1 MFNKKYI
8 PSVKNNNAKREEL
21 LNELKAF
28 IYKLEKGKYHPGLD
42 GERVAAVTE
51 RLQELADELASS
63 IGTGEEN
70 IGLLAEDGL
79 KQLKIL
85 RKEADD
91 SVTHRFEEAA
101 EELGYTLGLWKD
113 VLDGDAVLE
122 TPEDITLAKVSRSRK
137 KLNVRLAELEE
148 VKKSFTQNDRRLEG
162 EIAGLEKDLAEYEG
176 AMLKEENER
185 KINDLYR
192 QIKAVKSKADMLT
205 VRHNNYSACYNLLD
219 VIYANA
225 REILQATDYAAEE
238 IAKAK
243 VLLDVEKLKKVVV
256 DPDRAIAILKR
267 MDADI
272 KQISAKT
279 SALDSR
285 VFGLD
290 SGSAE
295 VNQSALAYKEEL
307 MRKQREKQ
315 NLEAAEKAGNITEK
329 KTEDKTDG
337 IL

>member
-1 MFNKKYI
+1 MFNKKYT

-28 IYKLEKGKYHPGLD
+28 IYKLEKGKHHPGLD

-51 RLQELADELASS
+51 RLNELADELASS

-122 TPEDITLAKVSRSRK
+122 TPEDITMAKVSRSRK
-137 KLNVRLAELEE
+137 KLNARLAELEE
-148 VKKSFTQNDRRLEG
+148 VKKSFTQNDRRLES

-176 AMLKEENER
+176 AMLREENER

-219 VIYANA
+219 MIYANA

-256 DPDRAIAILKR
+256 DPDRAIAVLKR
-267 MDADI
+267 MDDDI

-315 NLEAAEKAGNITEK
+315 NLEAAEKAGNITK
-329 KTEDKTDG
+329 NTEDKTDG

>member
-1 MFNKKYI
+1 MFNKKYT
-8 PSVKNNNAKREEL
+8 PSVKNNNAKREEF

-51 RLQELADELASS
+51 RLNELADELASS

-122 TPEDITLAKVSRSRK
+122 TPEDITMAKVSRSRK
-137 KLNVRLAELEE
+137 KLNARLVELEE

-176 AMLKEENER
+176 AMLREENER

-267 MDADI
+267 MDDDI

>member
-1 MFNKKYI
+1 MFNKKYT
-8 PSVKNNNAKREEL
+8 PSVKNNNAKREEF

-51 RLQELADELASS
+51 RLNELADELASS

-122 TPEDITLAKVSRSRK
+122 TPEDITMAKVSRSRK
-137 KLNVRLAELEE
+137 KLNARLVELEE

-176 AMLKEENER
+176 AMLREENER

-272 KQISAKT
+272 KQISVKT